1 MSHNLQR
8 GDELNLK
15 FIGNVWSQYG
25 LGTFTGQVTAVQDS
39 FVEVFVK
46 GGVTH
51 WFEVHNNTLAEAAPT
66 WPNFQLQTRQS
77 DYALKAHYEKVGRWL

>member
-1 MSHNLQR
+1 MSRNLQR
-8 GDELNLK
+8 GDELNLR
-15 FIGNVWSQYG
+15 FCGSIHSRYSF
-25 LGTFTGQVTAVQDS
+25 GTFTGQVTAVQGS

-66 WPNFQLQTRQS
+66 WPNFQLQARQS